1 MFFAAGNMWDISDE
15 TCQLIFYETFHTS
28 FRLLVYSYFWSLH
41 LAENIINGLHLPRTG
56 GHCWKTSSLHYMR
69 CLGGKIRKNAIL
81 LPFCELFLQDPGSF
95 NRWLAWS
102 SIKSLTGA
110 LISIFEV
117 VHSTRSRISDRNSLP
132 SEIRL
137 LDSYMSA
144 LGFMISI
151 PNFKL
156 DLCKFPCTL

>member
-15 TCQLIFYETFHTS
+15 TCQLIFYKTFHTS
-28 FRLLVYSYFWSLH
+28 FSASCLFVFLVSSSCGKYNYLATLAKNGRSLLKNFFLTLYEVS
-41 LAENIINGLHLPRTG
+41 R
-56 GHCWKTSSLHYMR
+56 
-69 CLGGKIRKNAIL
+69 RKNPKNSVL
-81 LPFCELFLQDPGSF
+81 LPFWKLFLQDPGSF
-95 NRWLAWS
+95 NRWLAWY
-102 SIKSLTGA
+102 SIKSFTGA
-110 LISIFEV
+110 LISVLEV

-144 LGFMISI
+144 SGFMISI
-151 PNFKL
+151 PNLKL